1 MKSFIHKILLLCV
14 LASFGHTTAWAVKVI
29 IDGVNYS
36 INSNNQTASVVNGK
50 KTYLSGDI
58 KIAESVTYKDQIYK
72 VTAIEEKAFSNCK
85 NLTSVTIPDGV
96 TSIGEDAF
104 RNCTGLLSVIIPAS
118 VTNIGEC
125 AFIYCEALTSVTI
138 PENVT
143 NIEGMTFYRC
153 SKLESITIP
162 ESVTSID
169 NYAFAYCTGLTS
181 VAIPESVTSIG
192 RETFYGCSRL
202 ESITIP
208 KSVKTIGAWALHN
221 TAWYSNQD
229 DGVIYLGKL
238 FYGYKGYMPKGDI
251 LEIKAGTT
259 AICGGA
265 FCKKDGEEGYS
276 NLASITI
283 PEGVTSIGDYAFANC
298 TGLTSIVIPESMASI
313 GFYAFLNCTG
323 LTSINIPENMTSIE
337 HFAFEGCT
345 GLWSEPV
352 WESTY
357 STLSFFVDD
366 TWGFKG
372 AKRVLSVEPY
382 YGGIEET
389 TENNTIELTGLN
401 AGKRYTI
408 DLEIGSANGYICT
421 LVTNWSEAIT
431 TKEIT
436 LQNIAT
442 HKDVNVT
449 PTSIRIAIA
458 NDFGDAIE
466 EIVEEGFTNETYGGQ
481 TGNTYELHGLEP
493 TGISTTFHY
502 RVRLNNGQTF
512 EMDFPI
518 EQPALEFTT
527 LPAKATSN
535 TVAVIAA
542 TTNLD
547 DPEAQTGFEWRR
559 YDAPDLV
566 PSTMSPCP
574 VIDGELIGALKGLNA
589 STYYKYR
596 PYFTSASGKTYYGEW
611 LAFGTADA
619 YVYFDPTVRTY
630 DVEDITPSTAMLR
643 GYVVAGSDDIQEQ
656 GFEYRTVAGNARAT
670 DDAEWNVATADG
682 TSMSAYLTGLQPST
696 TYVYRAFATTTKG
709 TAYGTE
715 EIFTTEAATGVEPVV
730 ADGKAAEEARP
741 TGYYDLQGRR
751 HAEPFKG
758 LNLIRYSD
766 GSVRKVLRK

>member
-1 MKSFIHKILLLCV
+1 
-14 LASFGHTTAWAVKVI
+14 
-29 IDGVNYS
+29 
-36 INSNNQTASVVNGK
+36 
-50 KTYLSGDI
+50 
-58 KIAESVTYKDQIYK
+58 
-72 VTAIEEKAFSNCK
+72 
-85 NLTSVTIPDGV
+85 
-96 TSIGEDAF
+96 
-104 RNCTGLLSVIIPAS
+104 
-118 VTNIGEC
+118 
-125 AFIYCEALTSVTI
+125 
-138 PENVT
+138 
-143 NIEGMTFYRC
+143 MTFYRC

-596 PYFTSASGKTYYGEW
+596 PYFTSASGKDLLRRVARVRHGRRLCLFRSHGKDVRRGRHHALHGDAQGLCGGRFRRHPRARLRIPYRGRECTCYGRCGME
-611 LAFGTADA
+611 
-619 YVYFDPTVRTY
+619 
-630 DVEDITPSTAMLR
+630 R
-643 GYVVAGSDDIQEQ
+643 G
-656 GFEYRTVAGNARAT
+656 N
-670 DDAEWNVATADG
+670 
-682 TSMSAYLTGLQPST
+682 
-696 TYVYRAFATTTKG
+696 
-709 TAYGTE
+709 
-715 EIFTTEAATGVEPVV
+715 
-730 ADGKAAEEARP
+730 
-741 TGYYDLQGRR
+741 GRR
-751 HAEPFKG
+751 HLHVRLPDRLATFHHIRLPRLCHDHQRHGVRHGGNLHHRSRHGRGTGGSRRESRGGSPSHG
-758 LNLIRYSD
+758 LL
-766 GSVRKVLRK
+766 

>member
-1 MKSFIHKILLLCV
+1 
-14 LASFGHTTAWAVKVI
+14 
-29 IDGVNYS
+29 
-36 INSNNQTASVVNGK
+36 
-50 KTYLSGDI
+50 
-58 KIAESVTYKDQIYK
+58 
-72 VTAIEEKAFSNCK
+72 
-85 NLTSVTIPDGV
+85 
-96 TSIGEDAF
+96 
-104 RNCTGLLSVIIPAS
+104 
-118 VTNIGEC
+118 
-125 AFIYCEALTSVTI
+125 
-138 PENVT
+138 
-143 NIEGMTFYRC
+143 
-153 SKLESITIP
+153 
-162 ESVTSID
+162 
-169 NYAFAYCTGLTS
+169 
-181 VAIPESVTSIG
+181 
-192 RETFYGCSRL
+192 
-202 ESITIP
+202 
-208 KSVKTIGAWALHN
+208 
-221 TAWYSNQD
+221 
-229 DGVIYLGKL
+229 
-238 FYGYKGYMPKGDI
+238 
-251 LEIKAGTT
+251 
-259 AICGGA
+259 
-265 FCKKDGEEGYS
+265 
-276 NLASITI
+276 
-283 PEGVTSIGDYAFANC
+283 
-298 TGLTSIVIPESMASI
+298 MASI

-574 VIDGELIGALKGLNA
+574 VIDGELIGALKGLSA

-751 HAEPFKG
+751 HTEPFKG